1 MTEPSEPVPAATVV
15 VLRRA
20 TPEPEVLFVERPST
34 MAFAPGLHAFP
45 GGRADPGDT
54 DPRLRDGS
62 RLSPHWAG
70 RRLGGNVDDEAAL
83 ALHHAAIRELFE
95 EVGILLASWVGSVA
109 LIDLDRAR
117 ADLLA
122 GRPFA
127 DAIAELPIRLRPE
140 LLVPIALWTTPALMP
155 RRFSTWF
162 FVADLPPAAASTIVG
177 EELAAHRWLGPR
189 AALDEMAAGRI
200 EMWVPTTSVL
210 ERLLESGAECAL
222 DVDEWISRFGRL
234 EPPLVFEDDPETVR
248 IDCTGAGGLPG
259 QRCTVRLVGRTDVV
273 VVDPGDPSEPSVAAI
288 QRVVE
293 DRGATLRAVV
303 LTAPDPDHAAA
314 AEALA
319 IPAGCPVLVAPGAG
333 RYLPYET
340 IEVADGERLPTDIDL
355 RVRLGSPG
363 SGRLEIVPGVSA
375 AATPPGSG

>member
-1 MTEPSEPVPAATVV
+1 VTEPAVPVPAATVV
-15 VLRRA
+15 VLRPA

-45 GGRADPGDT
+45 GGRVDPGDA
-54 DPRLRDGS
+54 DPRLRDASALPPG
-62 RLSPHWAG
+62 WAA
-70 RRLGGNVDDEAAL
+70 RRLGDNVDDEAAL

-95 EVGILLASWVGSVA
+95 EVGILLASSVEPVA
-109 LIDLDRAR
+109 PSELDRAR

-127 DAIAELPIRLRPE
+127 DAIADLPIRLRPD
-140 LLVPIALWTTPALMP
+140 LLVPIALWTTPAFMP

-162 FVADLPPAAASTIVG
+162 FVADLPPAADSTIVG
-177 EELAAHRWLGPR
+177 DELAAHRWLGPR

-210 ERLLESGAECAL
+210 ERLLDIGAARAG
-222 DVDEWISRFGRL
+222 DVDAAISFGRL
-234 EPPLVFEDDPETVR
+234 APPIVVVDDPETVR
-248 IDCTGAGGLPG
+248 IECTGGGGLPG
-259 QRCTVRLVGRTDVV
+259 KPCVVRVLGRSDVV
-273 VVDPGDPSEPSVAAI
+273 VVDPGDPSEAAVSAI
-288 QRVVE
+288 QRVIE
-293 DRGATLRAVV
+293 GSGATLRGVV

-319 IPAGCPVLVAPGAG
+319 IPAACPVLVAPGVG
-333 RYLPYET
+333 RDLPYET
-340 IEVADGERLPTDIDL
+340 IELADGERLPSDIDL

-363 SGRLEIVPGVSA
+363 SGRLEIVPGISA